1 MRTPNPSDDPDIH
14 KGAIEGDR
22 PDDEQ
27 FENRNVPALDRE
39 GLPALPI
46 PIAEDR
52 IGANVDNSEVA
63 NADERG
69 GTTDVSRAE
78 VEPLE

>member
-1 MRTPNPSDDPDIH
+1 MTKPKTSDDPDIH

-27 FENRNVPALDRE
+27 FGNRNVPALDDE

-52 IGANVDNSEVA
+52 IGANLDDSEIA

-69 GTTDVSRAE
+69 GTNDASRGE